1 MYAAQLEFPSYR
13 FLPISS
19 HVSRETKARR
29 AVRNYH
35 HVSSA
40 YLKNRLDVM
49 ECNRKVIPASSSE
62 LPSVTRKRSKAEKS
76 LLSQSLPATI
86 LTGQVKC
93 RSAPEASRR
102 HKRPIRRHMDDYVCS
117 EHQVSAK
124 GDAPYEYHPVTEDDF
139 PKLVKSTSEIQLTR
153 ARPTLSG
160 TSVRNL
166 PPISPLPTNAWQLLH
181 WYSNCWND
189 VERNEF
195 LHKLLKKF
203 DARQLYYVSCIL
215 ALTQLK
221 TGKTLISFSRSTL
234 PENLRFLFHVTMVDL
249 ELAVISQR
257 ACDGLMIAKGT
268 WKGKFGYQA
277 IEDYLSLLPE
287 HLALRILSFLT
298 PVDLLTCAKVSRMW
312 NILSS
317 HNKIWR
323 VKCQLV
329 KIDIPVPASPTSWKK
344 IYKENVF
351 LKSNWREGNFKV
363 IDLRGHTAKVHCV
376 AFDGQSRLASG
387 SKDNTVRLWDIKS
400 GQLIHTFRGHTKFFS
415 FYLNTEFLQ
424 CLCGWLI
431 HSFRGHTNYR
441 VADDH
446 KQRRVVLPLQLRE
459 ARCCF
464 LTERV
469 WSVKFFTNHL
479 LVSGSYD
486 NTIKVWNSRSG
497 ACTRTLLGH
506 EGCVWDLA
514 LKRHYL
520 ASASQ
525 DRSVKIWDLDSCT
538 LMHTLA
544 GHAQAVFCVDMDK
557 EATTVISGSADR
569 SVRIWN
575 LHSGQQ
581 MKVIWV
587 SQSTSVMAISYDRGT
602 SPAPVEAVGLKIDHA
617 KIPDKPRGL
626 LVTAGEE
633 GLVKYWK
640 LHSKHSH
647 QTLKASHGS
656 QVNSIYFDETKIVS
670 ACADFRIRIWNFHT
684 P

>member
-1 MYAAQLEFPSYR
+1 
-13 FLPISS
+13 
-19 HVSRETKARR
+19 
-29 AVRNYH
+29 
-35 HVSSA
+35 
-40 YLKNRLDVM
+40 
-49 ECNRKVIPASSSE
+49 
-62 LPSVTRKRSKAEKS
+62 
-76 LLSQSLPATI
+76 
-86 LTGQVKC
+86 
-93 RSAPEASRR
+93 
-102 HKRPIRRHMDDYVCS
+102 MDDYVCS

-215 ALTQLK
+215 AIKQ
-221 TGKTLISFSRSTL
+221 SR
-234 PENLRFLFHVTMVDL
+234 
-249 ELAVISQR
+249 
-257 ACDGLMIAKGT
+257 
-268 WKGKFGYQA
+268 
-277 IEDYLSLLPE
+277 DYLSLLPE

-400 GQLIHTFRGHTKFFS
+400 GQLIHTFRGHTK
-415 FYLNTEFLQ
+415 
-424 CLCGWLI
+424 G
-431 HSFRGHTNYR
+431 
-441 VADDH
+441 
-446 KQRRVVLPLQLRE
+446 
-459 ARCCF
+459 
-464 LTERV
+464 V

-575 LHSGQQ
+575 PNHSGQQ
-581 MKVIWV
+581 MKLF
-587 SQSTSVMAISYDRGT
+587 G
-602 SPAPVEAVGLKIDHA
+602 VEAVGLKIDNA